1 MLKTKV
7 KVSNIT
13 NLSEARY
20 CAGMGVD
27 YLSFPVP
34 LVSLEVYREIASW
47 VTGPQFGIEIDADHI
62 PLLNDYPFDFIEIA
76 SSDILSVPFTSE
88 KFIRIQTKDWPQQR
102 AAIRHLK
109 NTNVIVELAV
119 SSPDEATIQ
128 FIKNVATEFN
138 IFIKIENNAWLST
151 LLQLPVAGFS
161 LEGNHESKPGLKEYP
176 LSEILEQLD
185 VD

>member
-7 KVSNIT
+7 KVSNVT

-34 LVSLEVYREIASW
+34 PVSLEVYREIASW
-47 VTGPQFGIEIDADHI
+47 VTGPQFGIEIDAEHLS
-62 PLLNDYPFDFIEIA
+62 LLNEYPFDFIEIA
-76 SSDILSVPFTSE
+76 ASDILLVPPSE
-88 KFIRIQTKDWPQQR
+88 MFIRIDAPGWPEQR
-102 AAIRHLK
+102 DAIRQLK

-119 SSPDEATIQ
+119 SSLDEGTVQ

-138 IFIKIENNAWLST
+138 IFIKIENNTWLT
-151 LLQLPVAGFS
+151 ALLQLPVTGFS